1 MMSAAHNDPAGFPVA
16 ALPSRGEAGVPAAL
30 TGLSEP
36 ARRDAPLPAP
46 GDASALRRAY
56 LRLLLM
62 AFSLFNSIRL
72 ITYLPTIVAIHAH
85 GDSSQYSLWT
95 WTMWIGANLSMAA
108 WLYETN
114 GRKFDAVVGM
124 NLGNAVMCSATSL
137 AIVYYRL

>member
-1 MMSAAHNDPAGFPVA
+1 MSAAPDDPAGFPVA
-16 ALPSRGEAGVPAAL
+16 ALPPRGDAGASA
-30 TGLSEP
+30 GLAGLGAPE
-36 ARRDAPLPAP
+36 RRPAPLTAP
-46 GDASALRRAY
+46 GDASAMRRAY
-56 LRLLLM
+56 LRLLLT

>member
-1 MMSAAHNDPAGFPVA
+1 VAGLPPRDEATIRAGLTDPSAPARRHA
-16 ALPSRGEAGVPAAL
+16 ALP
-30 TGLSEP
+30 
-36 ARRDAPLPAP
+36 DP
-46 GDASALRRAY
+46 GAASAIRHAY
-56 LRLLLM
+56 LRFLLM
-62 AFSLFNSIRL
+62 AFTLFNSIRL
-72 ITYLPTIVAIHAH
+72 LTYLPTIVAIHAN

-124 NLGNAVMCSATSL
+124 SLGNAVMCSATSL